1 MLVASKVA
9 SRIGLLVFVPTLLL
23 VGCGSRNLIE
33 TFCSFDFSTSREDA
47 IRTLGEPHANSVE
60 DGFVW
65 YFRDKG
71 VLDFEVLDATADFDV
86 TFGELEIW
94 FDRVRPTLMR
104 WSPPNPGMRDFDDT
118 LDALRDE
125 DRVVW
130 PLDPSFRT
138 SWDFTLDSYGEDAE
152 TVRDFFKNPPC
163 HPDRE
168 CFVDDEDANR
178 IYKESLPE
186 GLIPGCEVVDPPN

>member
-47 IRTLGEPHANSVE
+47 IRTLGEPHVDSVE

-71 VLDFEVLDATADFDV
+71 VLDFEVLDATADV
-86 TFGELEIW
+86 ENQPGRLEIW
-94 FDRVRPTLMR
+94 FDRGRPTLMR
-104 WSPPNPGMRDFDDT
+104 WVAPYSPG
-118 LDALRDE
+118 L
-125 DRVVW
+125 
-130 PLDPSFRT
+130 
-138 SWDFTLDSYGEDAE
+138 WDFNDDGNLIDADIE
-152 TVRDFFKNPPC
+152 KLQDFEKNQPC
-163 HPDRE
+163 HPNRE
-168 CFVDDEDANR
+168 CYVDDEDMNR
-178 IYKESLPE
+178 TYKESIPE
-186 GLIPGCEVVDPPN
+186 QLIPGCEVVDTRN